1 MYDAVRAVLE
11 LADDNTLLRAIAS
24 ATHGTAPELLPL
36 LTTEAGTLLTQ
47 AKAVLTARVATYHP
61 PLTGEQVGVVIDI
74 VVRTVLSHVMQP
86 SDTPARTADALAWV
100 AARVL
105 GVDAT
110 PPLRHR

>member
-1 MYDAVRAVLE
+1 
-11 LADDNTLLRAIAS
+11 
-24 ATHGTAPELLPL
+24 
-36 LTTEAGTLLTQ
+36 
-47 AKAVLTARVATYHP
+47 
-61 PLTGEQVGVVIDI
+61 
-74 VVRTVLSHVMQP
+74 VLSHVMQP